1 MLNWNLIFIL
11 ISPMEQII
19 GGGKVIYQDIDGNNI
34 IILDNMR
41 QVMQDKKTVRLSVKG
56 ILREECSMDFYPNEA
71 IIMPIDMYESF
82 FEEIK
87 NNANYELKVGDTP
100 PDPTAYVVILIKI

>member
-41 QVMQDKKTVRLSVKG
+41 QVMQDKK
-56 ILREECSMDFYPNEA
+56 M
-71 IIMPIDMYESF
+71 
-82 FEEIK
+82 
-87 NNANYELKVGDTP
+87 
-100 PDPTAYVVILIKI
+100 